1 MEERY
6 NRLKELI
13 DNYKQFRKKSDG
25 SSMSEETIRVWLND
39 LLAVFGWDI
48 HDTSQVIQEKAVKGS
63 QKAKLEKIDSSH
75 TKPDYTLVNGKIV
88 KSYLDAKRAEI
99 DIFKDRD
106 AAFQVRSY
114 GWSAGVPCAFLS
126 NFEQFVI
133 FDCQVIPERDTAAW
147 VGAVQ
152 LTMDDY
158 LSKFEVL
165 NKHLDRLAVYN
176 NELERLYA
184 IPGVEGNKT
193 VDQYFNELLSEFRI
207 ELAQELY
214 SGNRS
219 MGLSDEELDY
229 FVQIIIDRIIFIRV
243 CETRGLEEKGLLKK
257 FAETDFWRNFQESC
271 YTQFYEHY
279 DGAMFSNTDNRFA
292 NLKLDNQ
299 VLIKFIDKLYYPYPY
314 RFDAIPVKVI
324 AKVYEEFLSYF
335 LRIRDGR
342 VNAVLKKEYVK
353 TNGAVPTDERI
364 VEAICDET
372 ININLIESVDDVWST
387 HILDPCCG
395 SGIFLIA
402 VYEKLSNRLKELAT
416 ESGNGLLVFSGEEK
430 YLTVEAKQ
438 KLMSSCLY
446 GMDIDPTAVEVT
458 KMSLALKIVDD
469 ANQILNTELGL
480 YGEKILRNIDKN
492 IICGNTLVDTD
503 IEIAEDEI
511 MTVKPTDI
519 KRVQFASV
527 FQQTGGFSYIV
538 GNPPYV
544 ETKHFKAV
552 SLSMHQYLKKKYNS
566 FQGKADLSVLFVERC
581 IDLLSPEGQLGFII
595 QRRWFKT
602 SYGKSAKQVIVR
614 NGYLKKLFDIE
625 ATDLFPG
632 RITYVSILVL
642 QKKTCTQVEYAYIP
656 GSRFDALNY
665 FNREHVKELIPENYF
680 EREIWTPEFYTISAI
695 KDKYAHLNG
704 TLGSNQRIHIRDG
717 IQALWKKMYHLTNC
731 EESGKYIT
739 GVNGFGE
746 QVCIEKSMVKPVI
759 YNKVFLPLKR
769 LSADAYCIFPYKGKS
784 HREKLSI
791 DDIKKDYPKAYEYLS
806 VNEVRIKSEVEC
818 NKGKYWHTYTRE
830 HNHESFE
837 NRKIVIPMTSKDT
850 FAAYESE
857 NGFYMDNANVW
868 FITIDNGDDIEYKAT
883 TMIINSTIFSV
894 FAKGGANPQ
903 SGGYYKFNKQ
913 FLTPVPFPN
922 DRLSVNDEIIKE
934 LAELYDN
941 MVKLTK
947 QYNDAAMQNKDY
959 FMRILIQKWDDV
971 DELCNKLYGLNGED
985 WDKIKKV
992 GRRLNRVT
1000 GAELE

>member
-6 NRLKELI
+6 ERLKELI
-13 DNYKQFRKKSDG
+13 DSYKKFRDKSDD
-25 SSMSEETIRVWLND
+25 SAMSEETIRVWLND
-39 LLAVFGWDI
+39 LLTIFGWNI

-63 QKAKLEKIDSSH
+63 QKEKLEKIDSFH
-75 TKPDYTLVNGKIV
+75 TKPDYTLVNGKIT
-88 KSYLDAKRAEI
+88 KSYLDAKRTEI
-99 DIFKDRD
+99 NIFKDRD

-133 FDCQVIPERDTAAW
+133 FDCQVIPERDTAAS
-147 VGAVQ
+147 VGAIQ
-152 LTMDDY
+152 LTMDEY
-158 LSKFEVL
+158 LGKFEVL
-165 NKHLDRLAVYN
+165 NRHLDRLAVYN

-184 IPGVEGNKT
+184 IPKVEGNKT
-193 VDQYFNELLSEFRI
+193 VDQYFNELLSGFRL

-214 SGNRS
+214 SGNMS
-219 MGLSDEELDY
+219 MNLSNEELNY

-243 CETRGLEEKGLLKK
+243 CETRCLEEKGLLKK

-292 NLKLDNQ
+292 SLELDNQ
-299 VLIKFIDKLYYPYPY
+299 VLVKFIDKLYYPYPY

-324 AKVYEEFLSYF
+324 AKVYEEFLSCF

-342 VNAVLKKEYVK
+342 VTAELKKEYVK

-364 VEAICDET
+364 VEAICNET
-372 ININLIESVDDVWST
+372 INVNLIKSVDDIWST
-387 HILDPCCG
+387 HIFDPCCG
-395 SGIFLIA
+395 SGVFLIA
-402 VYEKLSNRLKELAT
+402 VYEKLSNRLKELVA
-416 ESGNGLLVFSGEEK
+416 EPENRFLVFNGEEK

-469 ANQILNTELGL
+469 TNQTLNTELGL
-480 YGEKILRNIDKN
+480 FGEKILRNIDKN
-492 IICGNTLVDTD
+492 IICGNALVGTD
-503 IEIAEDEI
+503 IEVTGDEI
-511 MTVKPTDI
+511 ITVKPTDI
-519 KRVQFASV
+519 KKVQFADV
-527 FQQTGGFSYIV
+527 FQKAGGFSYIV

-544 ETKHFKAV
+544 ETKHFKSV
-552 SLSMHQYLKKKYNS
+552 SLSMHQYLKNKYNS
-566 FQGKADLSVLFVERC
+566 FQGKVDLSVLFVERC

-602 SYGKSAKQVIVR
+602 TYGKNAKQVIVK

-625 ATDLFPG
+625 ATNLFLG
-632 RITYVSILVL
+632 RITYVSIMIL
-642 QKKTCTQVEYAYIP
+642 QKKKCTQVEYAYIP

-665 FNREHVKELIPENYF
+665 FNREHKKELIPESYF

-695 KDKYAHLNG
+695 KDKYAYSKG

-717 IQALWKKMYHLTNC
+717 IQALWKKIYHLTNC
-731 EESGKYIT
+731 EEDGECIV

-746 QVCIEKSMVKPVI
+746 QVCIEKNMVKPVI
-759 YNKVFLPLKR
+759 YNKVFLPLKK
-769 LSADAYCIFPYKGKS
+769 LSADAYCIFPYKGKN

-791 DDIKKDYPKAYEYLS
+791 DDIEKDYPKAYEYLS
-806 VNEVRIKSEVEC
+806 MNEEKIKSEVAC
-818 NKGKYWHTYTRE
+818 NKGRYWHTYTRE

-850 FAAYESE
+850 FATYEGE

-868 FITIDNGDDIEYKAT
+868 FITIDEGNDSEYKAI

-894 FAKGGANPQ
+894 FAKSGANPQ

-922 DRLSVNDEIIKE
+922 DRLSAGDEIVQE
-934 LAELYDN
+934 LAKLYDN
-941 MVKLTK
+941 LVNLTE
-947 QYNDAAMQNKDY
+947 QYNDAGRQNKDY

-971 DELCNKLYGLNGED
+971 DKLCNKLYGLNEGD
-985 WDKIKKV
+985 WDKIKKI
-992 GRRLNRVT
+992 GRKLNRVT

>member
-6 NRLKELI
+6 ERLKELI
-13 DNYKQFRKKSDG
+13 DSYKKFRDKSDD
-25 SSMSEETIRVWLND
+25 SAMSEETIRVWLND
-39 LLAVFGWDI
+39 LLTIFGWNI
-48 HDTSQVIQEKAVKGS
+48 HDTSQVIQEKAVKGR
-63 QKAKLEKIDSSH
+63 QKEKLEKIDSFH
-75 TKPDYTLVNGKIV
+75 TKPDYTLVNGKIT
-88 KSYLDAKRAEI
+88 KSYLDAKRTEI
-99 DIFKDRD
+99 NIFKDRD

-133 FDCQVIPERDTAAW
+133 FDCQVIPERDTAAS
-147 VGAVQ
+147 VGAIQ
-152 LTMDDY
+152 LTMDEY
-158 LSKFEVL
+158 LGKFDVL
-165 NKHLDRLAVYN
+165 NRHLDRLAVYN

-184 IPGVEGNKT
+184 IPKVEGNKT
-193 VDQYFNELLSEFRI
+193 VDQYFNELLSGFRL

-214 SGNRS
+214 SGNMS
-219 MGLSDEELDY
+219 MNLSNEELNY

-243 CETRGLEEKGLLKK
+243 CETRCLEEKGLLKK

-292 NLKLDNQ
+292 SLELDNQ
-299 VLIKFIDKLYYPYPY
+299 VLVKFIDKLYYPYPY

-324 AKVYEEFLSYF
+324 AKVYEEFLSCF

-342 VNAVLKKEYVK
+342 VTAELKKEYVK

-364 VEAICDET
+364 VEAICNET
-372 ININLIESVDDVWST
+372 INVNLIKSVDDIWST
-387 HILDPCCG
+387 HIFDPCCG
-395 SGIFLIA
+395 SGVFLIA
-402 VYEKLSNRLKELAT
+402 VYEKLSNRLKELVA
-416 ESGNGLLVFSGEEK
+416 EPENRFLVFNGEEK

-469 ANQILNTELGL
+469 TNQTLNTELGL
-480 YGEKILRNIDKN
+480 FGEKILRNIDKN
-492 IICGNTLVDTD
+492 IICGNALVGTD
-503 IEIAEDEI
+503 IEVTGDEI
-511 MTVKPTDI
+511 ITVKPTDI
-519 KRVQFASV
+519 KKVQFADV
-527 FQQTGGFSYIV
+527 FQKAGGFSYIV

-544 ETKHFKAV
+544 ETKHFKSV
-552 SLSMHQYLKKKYNS
+552 SLSMHQYLKNKYNS
-566 FQGKADLSVLFVERC
+566 FQGKVDLSVLFVERC

-602 SYGKSAKQVIVR
+602 TYGKNAKQVIVK

-625 ATDLFPG
+625 ATNLFLG
-632 RITYVSILVL
+632 RITYVSIMIL
-642 QKKTCTQVEYAYIP
+642 QKKKCTQVEYAYIP

-665 FNREHVKELIPENYF
+665 FNREHKKELIPESYF

-695 KDKYAHLNG
+695 KDKYAYSKG
-704 TLGSNQRIHIRDG
+704 TLGSNQRIHICDG
-717 IQALWKKMYHLTNC
+717 IQALWKKIYHLTNC
-731 EESGKYIT
+731 EEDGEYIV

-746 QVCIEKSMVKPVI
+746 QVCIEKNMVKPVI
-759 YNKVFLPLKR
+759 YNKVFLPLKK
-769 LSADAYCIFPYKGKS
+769 LSADAYCIFPYKGKN

-791 DDIKKDYPKAYEYLS
+791 DDIEKDYPKAYEYLS
-806 VNEVRIKSEVEC
+806 MNEEKIKSEVAC
-818 NKGKYWHTYTRE
+818 NKGRYWHTYTRE

-850 FAAYESE
+850 FATYEGE

-868 FITIDNGDDIEYKAT
+868 FITIDEGNGSEYKAI

-894 FAKGGANPQ
+894 FAKSGANPQ

-922 DRLSVNDEIIKE
+922 DRLSAGDEIVQE
-934 LAELYDN
+934 LAKLYDN
-941 MVKLTK
+941 LVNLTE
-947 QYNDAAMQNKDY
+947 QYNDAGRQNKDY

-971 DELCNKLYGLNGED
+971 DKLCNKLYGLNEGD
-985 WDKIKKV
+985 WDKIKKI
-992 GRRLNRVT
+992 GRKLNRVT

>member
-6 NRLKELI
+6 ERLKELI
-13 DNYKQFRKKSDG
+13 DSYKKFRDKSDD
-25 SSMSEETIRVWLND
+25 SAMSEETIRVWLND
-39 LLAVFGWDI
+39 LLTIFGWNI
-48 HDTSQVIQEKAVKGS
+48 HDTSQVIQEKAVKGR
-63 QKAKLEKIDSSH
+63 QKEKLEKIDSFH
-75 TKPDYTLVNGKIV
+75 TKPDYTLVNGKIT
-88 KSYLDAKRAEI
+88 KSYLDAKRTEI
-99 DIFKDRD
+99 NIFKDRD

-133 FDCQVIPERDTAAW
+133 FDCQVIPERDTAAS
-147 VGAVQ
+147 VGAIQ
-152 LTMDDY
+152 LTMDEY
-158 LSKFEVL
+158 LGKFDVL
-165 NKHLDRLAVYN
+165 NRHLDRLAVYN

-184 IPGVEGNKT
+184 IPKVEGNKT
-193 VDQYFNELLSEFRI
+193 VDQYFNELLSGFRL

-214 SGNRS
+214 SGNMS
-219 MGLSDEELDY
+219 MNLSNEELNY

-243 CETRGLEEKGLLKK
+243 CETRCLEEKGLLKK
-257 FAETDFWRNFQESC
+257 FAERDFWRNFQESC

-292 NLKLDNQ
+292 SLELDNQ
-299 VLIKFIDKLYYPYPY
+299 VLVKFIDKLYYPYPY

-324 AKVYEEFLSYF
+324 AKVYEEFLSCF

-342 VNAVLKKEYVK
+342 VTAELKKEYVK

-364 VEAICDET
+364 VEAICNET
-372 ININLIESVDDVWST
+372 INVNLIKSVDDIWST
-387 HILDPCCG
+387 HIFDPCCG
-395 SGIFLIA
+395 SGVFLIA
-402 VYEKLSNRLKELAT
+402 VYEKLSNRLKELVA
-416 ESGNGLLVFSGEEK
+416 EPENRFLVFNGEEK

-469 ANQILNTELGL
+469 TNQTLNTELGL
-480 YGEKILRNIDKN
+480 FGEKILRNIDKN
-492 IICGNTLVDTD
+492 IICGNALVGTD
-503 IEIAEDEI
+503 IEVTGDEI
-511 MTVKPTDI
+511 ITVKPTDI
-519 KRVQFASV
+519 KKVQFADV
-527 FQQTGGFSYIV
+527 FQKAGGFSYIV

-544 ETKHFKAV
+544 ETKHFKSV
-552 SLSMHQYLKKKYNS
+552 SLSMHQYLKNKYNS
-566 FQGKADLSVLFVERC
+566 FQGKVDLSVLFVERC

-602 SYGKSAKQVIVR
+602 TYGKNAKQVIVK

-625 ATDLFPG
+625 ATNLFLG
-632 RITYVSILVL
+632 RITYVSIMIL
-642 QKKTCTQVEYAYIP
+642 QKKKCTQVEYAYIP

-665 FNREHVKELIPENYF
+665 FSREHKKELIPESYF

-695 KDKYAHLNG
+695 KDKYAYSKG

-717 IQALWKKMYHLTNC
+717 IQALWKKIYHLTNC
-731 EESGKYIT
+731 EEDGEYIV

-746 QVCIEKSMVKPVI
+746 QVCIEKNMVKPVI
-759 YNKVFLPLKR
+759 YNKVFLPLKK
-769 LSADAYCIFPYKGKS
+769 LSADAYCIFPYKGKN

-791 DDIKKDYPKAYEYLS
+791 DDIEKDYPKAYEYLS
-806 VNEVRIKSEVEC
+806 RNEEKIKSEVAC
-818 NKGKYWHTYTRE
+818 NKGRYWHTYTRE

-850 FAAYESE
+850 FATYEGE

-868 FITIDNGDDIEYKAT
+868 FITIDEGNDSEYKAI

-894 FAKGGANPQ
+894 FAKSGANPQ

-922 DRLSVNDEIIKE
+922 DRLSAGDEIVQE
-934 LAELYDN
+934 LAKLYDN
-941 MVKLTK
+941 LVNLTE
-947 QYNDAAMQNKDY
+947 QYNDAGRQNKDY

-971 DELCNKLYGLNGED
+971 DKLCNKLYGLNEGD
-985 WDKIKKV
+985 WDKIKKI
-992 GRRLNRVT
+992 GRKLNRVT